1 MDAVTETPVSS
12 CCLSQREALPSPPGG
27 CCPTEDSECEFTRS
41 VKPLGRIK
49 ETLWAVKNWLTCSS
63 LSLPLGKSLWFSST
77 QETSSEK
84 VWTSDT

>member
-1 MDAVTETPVSS
+1 MDAGLRAQ
-12 CCLSQREALPSPPGG
+12 CLLEVCPKENHYPGG
-27 CCPTEDSECEFTRS
+27 CPTEEGECEFARS

-49 ETLWAVKNWLTCSS
+49 ETPWAVKNWLMLSS
-63 LSLPLGKSLWFSST
+63 LSLPLGMSLWFCST